1 MATVDVSE
9 IFTSIQGES
18 TYAGL
23 PCFFIR
29 LAGCNLDCGY
39 CDTPQS
45 KQPGQTT
52 DIGDLAGQFVNSG
65 APIAEI
71 TGGEPLVQPAFTELA
86 TALRDATDGT
96 VLVETNGSRD
106 ISLVPEGVVTI
117 MDVKTPGSG
126 EAKSFDVANVGRLR
140 ALDEVKF
147 VVTDR
152 ADYEWA
158 RDMTREHDLTARC
171 HAVLFGPS
179 SGVVDPKELA
189 GWLLND
195 RLPVR
200 MQIQLHRL
208 MDIQ

>member
-29 LAGCNLDCGY
+29 MAGCNLDCGY

-52 DIGDLAGQFVNSG
+52 DIDDLAGQFVNSG

-126 EAKSFDVANVGRLR
+126 EAESFDFANI
-140 ALDEVKF
+140 
-147 VVTDR
+147 DR
-152 ADYEWA
+152 NLIFIYFPWHC
-158 RDMTREHDLTARC
+158 RNNSLC
-171 HAVLFGPS
+171 
-179 SGVVDPKELA
+179 
-189 GWLLND
+189 
-195 RLPVR
+195 
-200 MQIQLHRL
+200 
-208 MDIQ
+208 